1 MPKLIDGI
9 AKTFPFL
16 APEIHVVPTVALLD
30 RGIRGKND
38 RIQRADLNT
47 GFFAIKT
54 SRFVPVGSFYTEIAF
69 LRTSFLKIPDSPAG
83 RIGTGIYT
91 VHAPYTFLGV
101 HGKNVIVVRI
111 PLQCIHRTNGNTRRF
126 HTLSALGNDQIV
138 GKTFMGIL

>member
-1 MPKLIDGI
+1 MVCMRQLISGI

-16 APEIHVVPTVALLD
+16 APEIHIVPTVAILD

-69 LRTSFLKIPDSPAG
+69 LGMSFFKIPDSPAG
-83 RIGTGIYT
+83 RIGTGIDT
-91 VHAPYTFLGV
+91 IHASYTFLGI

-111 PLQCIHRTNGNTRRF
+111 
-126 HTLSALGNDQIV
+126 AL
-138 GKTFMGIL
+138 